1 MVAPSFVINK
11 KILFSYI
18 FLYLFIH
25 QNYFL
30 CQYYLFFKT
39 FFEVSKTNIAHL
51 TASSSSQYSYNQ
63 QNDVKCLSAAFSQ
76 V

>member
-18 FLYLFIH
+18 FFISLFIKTTS
-25 QNYFL
+25 YVSIIFFL
-30 CQYYLFFKT
+30 T

-76 V
+76 E